1 MGGGQ
6 DMAKNSEKID
16 HDVYGQPLSL
26 PIHIE
31 R

>member
-6 DMAKNSEKID
+6 ERAKKSEKID
-16 HDVYGQPLSL
+16 HDVYGQPPSL